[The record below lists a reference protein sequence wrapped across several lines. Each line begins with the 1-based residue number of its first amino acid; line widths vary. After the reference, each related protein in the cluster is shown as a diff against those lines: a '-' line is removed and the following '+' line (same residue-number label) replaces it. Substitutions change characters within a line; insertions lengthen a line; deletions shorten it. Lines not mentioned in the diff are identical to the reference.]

1 MLDEYQ
7 NLTQTQQNTFKEVAN
22 KLLANTFLCR
32 DKADNK
38 ENYYF
43 VVSFKSLFEEFF
55 NLLGDS
61 IEVDQ
66 NLGTVQLVSSF
77 NPSILKLN
85 RDQTVVLLIL
95 RILYSE
101 NLKETT
107 LNNNIVINVED
118 IQNKYNYLEIKQHIN
133 KTDLVR
139 ALRLF
144 RRLNLIEVIGLK
156 DALVANTKVILL
168 PTLLC
173 AIKTQDINEV
183 HQAINHIV
191 SEASAN
197 EEAN

>member
-7 NLTQTQQNTFKEVAN
+7 NLNQTQQNTFKDVAN
-22 KLLANTFLCR
+22 KLLSNTFLCR

-38 ENYYF
+38 ESYYF

-55 NLLGDS
+55 NMLGDTV
-61 IEVDQ
+61 EVDQ
-66 NLGTVQLVSSF
+66 NLGTVQLISQFNSST
-77 NPSILKLN
+77 LKLN

-107 LNNNIVINVED
+107 LNNNIICNVED

-156 DALVANTKVILL
+156 DALVANTKVVLL

-173 AIKTQDINEV
+173 AIKTNDINEV
-183 HQAINHIV
+183 HQAISRIV
-191 SEASAN
+191 SEANIN
-197 EEAN
+197 EETN